1 MEEKSF
7 EQLNREF
14 DSLCEAYDPSYM
26 CKGRDGKAGHCP
38 CIRMNCCR
46 LPQDE
51 ITKQDL
57 IDGITVLKGA
67 LSRMNQEDEK

>member
-1 MEEKSF
+1 MEEKTF

-14 DSLCEAYDPSYM
+14 DSLCEKIDPYGR
-26 CKGRDGKAGHCP
+26 CKVRNGEGRCP
-38 CIRMNCCR
+38 CFRMNCCH
-46 LPQDE
+46 LPQDN
-51 ITKQDL
+51 IKKQDL